1 VKAYSDYPAAAAPTA
16 TAAAHPAPVVLP
28 SSDVKYSSSSGEK
41 LSSDVKPLSSSLG
54 GKSSSDV
61 K

>member
-1 VKAYSDYPAAAAPTA
+1 VKAYSDYPTAAVPTA
-16 TAAAHPAPVVLP
+16 TAAAHPAPVMLP
-28 SSDVKYSSSSGEK
+28 SSDVKCYSSSGEK
-41 LSSDVKPLSSSLG
+41 SSSDVKYSSSSLG